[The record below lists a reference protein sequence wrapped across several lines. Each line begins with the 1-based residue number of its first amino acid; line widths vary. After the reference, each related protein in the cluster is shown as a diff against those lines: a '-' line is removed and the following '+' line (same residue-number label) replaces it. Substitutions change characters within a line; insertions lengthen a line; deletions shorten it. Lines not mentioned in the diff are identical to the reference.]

1 MEPAKPIGSITPTD
15 SCELKNINFKETIII
30 KQDNKQYEIQYG
42 INNLDNDNVLV
53 IKVSLNTYYY
63 FLSKYTL
70 LELKSISQILSMFS
84 NVNEIMECLKKLNL
98 RVSEEN
104 DDLLLKYDIFLPN
117 GSKKNLELI
126 LRKKLYDLKI
136 IINNLLEENTL
147 LKKQISKNATEINF
161 LKEENK
167 KLWKEITELKKLN
180 QKKNILY

>member
-1 MEPAKPIGSITPTD
+1 
-15 SCELKNINFKETIII
+15 
-30 KQDNKQYEIQYG
+30 
-42 INNLDNDNVLV
+42 
-53 IKVSLNTYYY
+53 
-63 FLSKYTL
+63 
-70 LELKSISQILSMFS
+70 MFS

-180 QKKNILY
+180 QKKKYIILIIQLIVKYLILMKI